1 MQIITGKAH
10 QTTETIYRMFCLK
23 EILSSRRLQSYRKRT
38 GGNKVAERDVI
49 RTGRARR
56 GGPRGADASELA
68 HTDPGGSG
76 PCWGWASVEP
86 LRINL

>member
-1 MQIITGKAH
+1 
-10 QTTETIYRMFCLK
+10 MFCLK

-38 GGNKVAERDVI
+38 GGNKVAECDVI
-49 RTGRARR
+49 RTESARC